1 MTNKTISINPSLF
14 SIGSVKT
21 KKNRVKTATPK
32 PIKPLIN
39 PNILKNKLLKRIK
52 EHKQRE
58 TQGMDAK
65 NTNTNIKPEPEIHVK
80 TDNFS
85 DEFSDSINYLQTLSK
100 QKKINDERTN
110 YEKQKQKRRE
120 ELERKT
126 LKNHQSSGNLSSGNL
141 SSGNLS
147 SGNLSSGNLSS
158 GSLSQ
163 QHINID
169 LPEELAI
176 NMNMTHNQ
184 ANMNPMVLNKYTI
197 DNIPYGVLKG
207 GIKPTYRDWSKTQ
220 RNNMITNPNASL
232 SIQGG
237 GVTKQKIER
246 ETRLQSLRE
255 KLKNKQ
261 AEENNK
267 KLAENNETIQSIQPI
282 QSIQSIQP
290 IQPIQSIQSIQ
301 SIQPI
306 QPNITSELQVKENLP
321 IPQIEILNVT
331 PLENSNEQIIA
342 TKKTTKRTIKRKYTL
357 GKSKIKKAVGVLIK
371 DRGTRKK
378 VISAQKDLKKRP
390 INDIKNYLREH
401 NLIKVGSN
409 APNDVIRKLYES
421 AMLAGEITN
430 SNSETLLHNF
440 SKDDKQL

>member
-65 NTNTNIKPEPEIHVK
+65 NTNTNVKPEPEIHVK

-120 ELERKT
+120 ALERKT
-126 LKNHQSSGNLSSGNL
+126 LKNHQSSGSLSSGNL
-141 SSGNLS
+141 SSGN
-147 SGNLSSGNLSS
+147 
-158 GSLSQ
+158 LSQ

-169 LPEELAI
+169 LPEELKI
-176 NMNMTHNQ
+176 NMISTPIQ

-261 AEENNK
+261 SEENNK
-267 KLAENNETIQSIQPI
+267 KLAE
-282 QSIQSIQP
+282 
-290 IQPIQSIQSIQ
+290 
-301 SIQPI
+301 
-306 QPNITSELQVKENLP
+306 K
-321 IPQIEILNVT
+321 
-331 PLENSNEQIIA
+331 A
-342 TKKTTKRTIKRKYTL
+342 
-357 GKSKIKKAVGVLIK
+357 KKAEE
-371 DRGTRKK
+371 D
-378 VISAQKDLKKRP
+378 S
-390 INDIKNYLREH
+390 KN
-401 NLIKVGSN
+401 
-409 APNDVIRKLYES
+409 
-421 AMLAGEITN
+421 
-430 SNSETLLHNF
+430 
-440 SKDDKQL
+440 

>member
-21 KKNRVKTATPK
+21 KKNREKTATPK

-65 NTNTNIKPEPEIHVK
+65 NTNTNTNSKPDPEIYVK

-100 QKKINDERTN
+100 QKKINDEKTN

-120 ELERKT
+120 ALERKT
-126 LKNHQSSGNLSSGNL
+126 LKNHQSSGSLSSGNLSSGSLSSGNL
-141 SSGNLS
+141 SSGN
-147 SGNLSSGNLSS
+147 
-158 GSLSQ
+158 LSQ

-184 ANMNPMVLNKYTI
+184 ANMNPIVLNKYTI
-197 DNIPYGVLKG
+197 DSIPYGVLKG

-220 RNNMITNPNASL
+220 RNNMITNPNTSL

-267 KLAENNETIQSIQPI
+267 KLAEP
-282 QSIQSIQP
+282 
-290 IQPIQSIQSIQ
+290 IQ

-306 QPNITSELQVKENLP
+306 QPNITNEVQVKENFP
-321 IPQIEILNVT
+321 TPQIEILNVN

-342 TKKTTKRTIKRKYTL
+342 TKKTTKKTIKRKYTL

-378 VISAQKDLKKRP
+378 IINAQKDLKKRP

>member
-1 MTNKTISINPSLF
+1 
-14 SIGSVKT
+14 
-21 KKNRVKTATPK
+21 
-32 PIKPLIN
+32 
-39 PNILKNKLLKRIK
+39 
-52 EHKQRE
+52 
-58 TQGMDAK
+58 
-65 NTNTNIKPEPEIHVK
+65 
-80 TDNFS
+80 
-85 DEFSDSINYLQTLSK
+85 
-100 QKKINDERTN
+100 
-110 YEKQKQKRRE
+110 
-120 ELERKT
+120 
-126 LKNHQSSGNLSSGNL
+126 
-141 SSGNLS
+141 
-147 SGNLSSGNLSS
+147 
-158 GSLSQ
+158 
-163 QHINID
+163 
-169 LPEELAI
+169 
-176 NMNMTHNQ
+176 MTHNQ